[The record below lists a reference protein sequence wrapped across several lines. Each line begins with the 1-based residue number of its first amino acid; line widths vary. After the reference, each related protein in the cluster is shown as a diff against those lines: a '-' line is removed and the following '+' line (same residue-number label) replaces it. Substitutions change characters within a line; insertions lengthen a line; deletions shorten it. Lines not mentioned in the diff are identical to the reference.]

1 MWYLSIFPG
10 SGNAVRNGAC
20 RKATEGPPMRVLFF
34 CADAISGPMRIVT
47 MLEALRSQRKL
58 GSYSVVDRNMAADSS
73 GSSFEVLIAHRN
85 LSKRQYAWL
94 RHNNLP
100 FIYDIDDLLLSNRK
114 DLTGRRAAEQE
125 AIRWC
130 LANAQFVTS
139 PSRRLLATLDHLT
152 ENSVSARAIYLP
164 NAGFSAFR
172 PCGTLKPPSLL
183 WVSSHG
189 QNYHEY
195 HEAGAGLAKAA
206 HAIGTDVFLIGHF
219 ASAVRATLPDA
230 HHIPWI
236 EPLQFES
243 FLAERPFIAAAPMPI
258 GLPKDEQEFV
268 DCKSDI
274 KAAQYCSIGITGLY
288 SPCVVYR
295 ESELPCKLAK
305 SNATLDWE
313 DGMIQCAEDFPAGG
327 YALAQDPA
335 VARRRI
341 DFLAQQLLSMLQTV
355 KEKTGRS
362 FEFRAIATPTVFRR
376 VERRLRS
383 LRSRLFTETT

>member
-1 MWYLSIFPG
+1 
-10 SGNAVRNGAC
+10 
-20 RKATEGPPMRVLFF
+20 MRVLFF
-34 CADAISGPMRIVT
+34 CADAISGPVRIVT
-47 MLEALRSQRKL
+47 MLEALRSRRKL

-73 GSSFEVLIAHRN
+73 GSSFEVLIVHRN
-85 LSKRQYAWL
+85 PSKRQYAWL
-94 RHNNLP
+94 RRSNLP
-100 FIYDIDDLLLSNRK
+100 FIYDIDDLLWSNRK
-114 DLTGRRAAEQE
+114 DLTGRRAAEQD

-139 PSRRLLATLDHLT
+139 PSRRLLATLDHHMEIGL
-152 ENSVSARAIYLP
+152 SARAIYLP
-164 NAGFSAFR
+164 NAGFSTFHPRRTAKR
-172 PCGTLKPPSLL
+172 PTFL

-189 QNYHEY
+189 HNYHEY
-195 HEAGAGLAKAA
+195 HQAGVGLANAA
-206 HAIGTDVFLIGHF
+206 RAIGIDVFLVGQF
-219 ASAVRATLPDA
+219 ASAVQATLADA

-243 FLAERPFIAAAPMPI
+243 FLAERPFIAAAPMPV

-274 KAAQYCSIGITGLY
+274 KAAQYCSLGIAGLY
-288 SPCVVYR
+288 SPCVAYR

-305 SNATLDWE
+305 SNVALDWE
-313 DGMIQCAEDFPAGG
+313 DGMIQCAEDFPAEG

-335 VARRRI
+335 VVRRRI

-355 KEKTGRS
+355 KEKTGRP